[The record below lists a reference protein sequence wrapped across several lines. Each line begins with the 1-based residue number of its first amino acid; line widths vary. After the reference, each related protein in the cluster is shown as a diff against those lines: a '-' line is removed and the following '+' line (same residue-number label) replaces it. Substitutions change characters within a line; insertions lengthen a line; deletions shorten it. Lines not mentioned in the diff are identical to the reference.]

1 MTSLGSQLIELVA
14 LEFHQ
19 NGNGVILG
27 FLSREC
33 ICVIYLV
40 YTRFV
45 SLGHATHSMKMKLSC
60 TKQTNQKFLHMTKE
74 FIQRETTC
82 DQTTT

>member
-14 LEFHQ
+14 LESHQ

-33 ICVIYLV
+33 MCHIPYVHTLCKP
-40 YTRFV
+40 R
-45 SLGHATHSMKMKLSC
+45 
-60 TKQTNQKFLHMTKE
+60 
-74 FIQRETTC
+74 TC
-82 DQTTT
+82 NT

>member
-19 NGNGVILG
+19 NGNGGILG

-45 SLGHATHSMKMKLSC
+45 SLEHATHSMNVK
-60 TKQTNQKFLHMTKE
+60 
-74 FIQRETTC
+74 
-82 DQTTT
+82 